1 MKKVSSLSMG
11 LVLIV
16 LLGAHGFAQ
25 CQKQKLVASD
35 GQRWDQ
41 FGCAVAIDGDWA
53 AIGAQ
58 YASPSGAV
66 YMFQRVG
73 SSWLEMQKLTGNDPA
88 GNNVFGFTLAMAGNV
103 LVVGDP
109 GSPSAGAAYV
119 FENVGGVWSQTT
131 KLLSG
136 DPDPQD
142 EFGIGVA
149 TTGDRILVS
158 APADDQHGQ
167 DAGAVYVFDRAGATW
182 VQTAKLMGSDTV
194 PFDGFG
200 VVSLGV
206 DQALVGVPSKAGPGG
221 SGVGAAYVF
230 VNGPNGWT
238 QAQKLIASD
247 GAAGDYFGDS
257 VAMFGTLALVGAP
270 VSSHCSSQGGVIYG
284 FEKTMSAWTQVQEL
298 CTDDAG
304 AQDLFGINLAVSG
317 DHFLSGSNVPLAG
330 SAYDFRLSG
339 STWTQ
344 AGKMLAND
352 GVYSDE
358 FGGAVALSGD
368 TALIGALGGDDACTN
383 DPNCESGAAYIFQLA
398 PTATQYGHCPS
409 GAPCNNIDNHGG
421 CRNSTAQGAILTACG
436 SGSALL
442 DDLQL
447 EATHCPAN
455 KSTLLFMGGIQVTA
469 PFADG
474 IRVVGGGVP
483 GIYRFGIIQSDASGT
498 AMRGPGLVAHSQGF
512 HSNGRIQA
520 GQVWNFQVWY
530 RDLAGPCGHLTNY
543 SNGVQVAFTP

>member
-1 MKKVSSLSMG
+1 MNTGRTAATFL
-11 LVLIV
+11 LIA

-25 CQKQKLVASD
+25 CQRQKLVASD
-35 GQRWDQ
+35 GQRSDQ
-41 FGCAVAIDGDWA
+41 FGCAVAIDSDWA
-53 AIGAQ
+53 AIGAH
-58 YASPSGAV
+58 YASTGGAV

-73 SSWLEMQKLTGNDPA
+73 SSWVQTQKLTANDPA
-88 GNNVFGFTLAMAGNV
+88 GNNIFGNTLAMAGNV

-136 DPDPQD
+136 DADVQD
-142 EFGIGVA
+142 GFGVRVA

-158 APADDQHGQ
+158 APGDDQHGQ
-167 DAGAVYVFDRAGATW
+167 DAGAAYVFDRAGATW

-194 PFDGFG
+194 PFDGLG
-200 VVSLGV
+200 TVSLGV

-230 VNGPNGWT
+230 EKGPNGWT
-238 QAQKLIASD
+238 QIQKLLASD
-247 GAAGDYFGDS
+247 GAAGNEFGDA
-257 VAMFGTLALVGAP
+257 VAIFGTRALIGAP
-270 VSSHCSSQGGVIYG
+270 ISSHCSSQGGVVYE
-284 FEKTMSAWTQVQEL
+284 FEKTISGWTQVEEI
-298 CTDDAG
+298 CADDAG
-304 AQDLFGINLAVSG
+304 PQDLFGLNLAVSG
-317 DHFLSGSNVPLAG
+317 NHFLSGSNVPSTG

-344 AGKMLAND
+344 AGKFLARD
-352 GVYSDE
+352 PAQSDE
-358 FGGAVALSGD
+358 FGCAVALSGD

-383 DPNCESGAAYIFQLA
+383 DPGCDSGAAYIFQLA
-398 PTATQYGHCPS
+398 PTATQYGHCPT
-409 GAPCNNIDNHGG
+409 GAPCNNTDNHGG
-421 CRNSTAQGAILTACG
+421 CRNSTGEGAILAACG

-455 KSTLLFMGGIQVTA
+455 KSTLLFMGGIQVNA

-474 IRVVGGGVP
+474 IRVVGGGPP
-483 GIYRFGIIQSDASGT
+483 GIYRFGIVQSDASGT
-498 AMRGPGLVAHSQGF
+498 AMRGPGLVTQSQGF

-543 SNGVQVAFTP
+543 SNGVQVAFAP